1 MSAFL
6 TIGEVARRT
15 GVSASAIRYYEGAG
29 LLEEPERAGNK
40 RRYDEEVLRRL
51 ALIGG
56 AKHAG
61 FTISEIRTL
70 LHGFPEGAN
79 AAERWRV
86 LASEKLAEVDEAI
99 VRLRQA
105 RELLEKALHC
115 KCASLEDCARQLHQT

>member
-1 MSAFL
+1 MSASI
-6 TIGEVARRT
+6 TIGEVAQRA
-15 GVSASAIRYYEGAG
+15 GVSTSAIRYYEGAG
-29 LLEEPERAGNK
+29 LLEEPERVGNK
-40 RRYDEEVLRRL
+40 RRYDEEVLHRL

-61 FTISEIRTL
+61 FTIGEIRIL
-70 LHGFPEGAN
+70 LHGFPEGAS

-99 VRLRQA
+99 MRLRQA

-115 KCASLEDCARQLHQT
+115 KCASLENCAHKLHRT